1 MSHAMLCWLPSMW
14 HDSGVH
20 MPRSCSSLAFELPSL
35 SYCGR
40 LLAPG
45 EQAFNQQQGIE
56 QEVSQKFGKGKG
68 TNRPRK

>member
-1 MSHAMLCWLPSMW
+1 MSHAMLCWFPYILARVW
-14 HDSGVH
+14 LHT
-20 MPRSCSSLAFELPSL
+20 PRSCSSLAFEFPSL
-35 SYCGR
+35 LCCGR

>member
-1 MSHAMLCWLPSMW
+1 
-14 HDSGVH
+14 
-20 MPRSCSSLAFELPSL
+20 MPRSCSSLAFEFPSL
-35 SYCGR
+35 LCCGR